1 MPSYKLCRCGGVIDE
16 RAKPLTCSKCGSKE
30 RIKPKTN
37 SVGSVDRGY
46 GWDWD
51 QLSRRYRANHP
62 WCEECEKAGRFT
74 LARDVH
80 HIVPIE
86 QDPSR
91 RMDVTNL
98 MAVCRACHQ
107 ALDRVAR
114 AAPQVPPQAAS
125 LAGTRRG
132 GTAKNLPRPQR

>member
-16 RAKPLTCSKCGSKE
+16 RAKPLTCTRCGVKE
-30 RIKPKTN
+30 RMKAKAN
-37 SVGSVDRGY
+37 SVGSVERGY

-51 QLSRRYRANHP
+51 QLSRRYRANNP
-62 WCEECEKAGRFT
+62 WCAECEKVGRFT

-107 ALDRVAR
+107 RLDREAR
-114 AAPQVPPQAAS
+114 ATPQTAIMAPQGGGGYRQH
-125 LAGTRRG
+125 LA
-132 GTAKNLPRPQR
+132 

>member
-1 MPSYKLCRCGGVIDE
+1 VPAYKLCRCGGVIDE
-16 RAKPLTCSKCGSKE
+16 RAKPLTCSKCGVKE

-37 SVGSVDRGY
+37 SKSGDERGY
-46 GWDWD
+46 GRDWD
-51 QLSRRYRANHP
+51 QLSRRFRANHP
-62 WCEECEKAGRFT
+62 LCMECEKAGRFT

-86 QDPSR
+86 QDPTR

-107 ALDRVAR
+107 RLDREAR
-114 AAPQVPPQAAS
+114 GNPSYLSPRYHQD
-125 LAGTRRG
+125 
-132 GTAKNLPRPQR
+132 TA

>member
-1 MPSYKLCRCGGVIDE
+1 MPAYKLCRCGGVIDE
-16 RAKPLTCSKCGSKE
+16 RAKPLTCSKCGVKE
-30 RIKPKTN
+30 RIKAKAN

-62 WCEECEKAGRFT
+62 WCEECEKVGRFT

-80 HIVPIE
+80 HIVPIG

-107 ALDRVAR
+107 VLDRVAR
-114 AAPQVPPQAAS
+114 AAPQVAPQAAS

-132 GTAKNLPRPQR
+132 GYHEEPA